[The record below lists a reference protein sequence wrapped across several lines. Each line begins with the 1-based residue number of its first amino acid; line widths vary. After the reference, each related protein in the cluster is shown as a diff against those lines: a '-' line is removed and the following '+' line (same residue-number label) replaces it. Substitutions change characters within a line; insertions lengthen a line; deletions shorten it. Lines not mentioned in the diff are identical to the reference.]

1 MVALARY
8 VNHPAS
14 QALDLTL
21 AALNGSK
28 HIEFLLQNNL
38 IAQTPS
44 AELSRVYSRALL
56 WASVKRLDPTA
67 LKQYVK
73 ITFTVDEEKEEEIQL
88 LEQTNGRA
96 VAKVLKMPEL
106 AAELDRAVTQVELS
120 VKAKKELEGEK
131 QGLESAK
138 EKGKEQAQA
147 VKTETP
153 PRKAE
158 PVSKKPQVMKQ
169 KAVKDRPKR

>member
-1 MVALARY
+1 MVTLARY
-8 VNHPAS
+8 VRRRAS

-38 IAQTPS
+38 ITRTPS

-73 ITFTVDEEKEEEIQL
+73 ITFTIDEEKEEEIQL
-88 LEQTNGRA
+88 LEQSNGRA
-96 VAKVLKMPEL
+96 VAKVLKIPEL
-106 AAELDRAVTQVELS
+106 AAELDRAVMQVELS
-120 VKAKKELEGEK
+120 VKAKKELKGEE
-131 QGLESAK
+131 QEPESAK
-138 EKGKEQAQA
+138 EKDKEQAQA
-147 VKTETP
+147 VKTKVP
-153 PRKAE
+153 PKKPE